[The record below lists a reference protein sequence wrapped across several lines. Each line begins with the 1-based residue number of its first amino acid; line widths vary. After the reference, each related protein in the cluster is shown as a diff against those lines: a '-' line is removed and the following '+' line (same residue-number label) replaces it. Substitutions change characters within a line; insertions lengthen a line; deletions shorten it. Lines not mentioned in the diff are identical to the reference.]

1 MNGGELFDRILHLNY
16 DPTELDV
23 VVYMKQIC
31 EGVAHLH
38 KNQILHLDL
47 KVSQENYNSK
57 WPHVNS
63 SFSNRPL
70 KELQF
75 YIYINY
81 MQFSL
86 FMKVLKFNPRD
97 HWIWFMTFFDP
108 DHEFD
113 LQFRHL
119 MEHFKFDPE
128 DPSIRLIGP
137 RKNLFRIS
145 IMIF

>member
-47 KVSQENYNSK
+47 KVSQEKYNSK

-63 SFSNRPL
+63 SFSDRPFE
-70 KELQF
+70 ELEF
-75 YIYINY
+75 YIYINHIFPFY
-81 MQFSL
+81 ESFEIWP
-86 FMKVLKFNPRD
+86 PRPLN
-97 HWIWFMTFFDP
+97 FVYMTFFDP
-108 DHEFD
+108 DHKFYP
-113 LQFRHL
+113 QFRHF
-119 MEHFKFDPE
+119 MEHLKFNPKDL
-128 DPSIRLIGP
+128 SIRVIGP
-137 RKNLFRIS
+137 
-145 IMIF
+145 